1 MSEQENK
8 TLFYLAGEEASAADG
23 AKVDDAKFTFVQ
35 QDKKIHDVK
44 FTTKPTTFM
53 ADAMNRFRKNKSSV
67 VGGIILGVL
76 FLLALIL
83 PTDIIPYD
91 ISNRHNYETNLP
103 MKLNPAGSGFWDGTR
118 KYKNQTYPFQRDAD
132 GNTLYGS
139 DGKPLLIDGSDFT
152 DPDVIVNISDFK
164 TSYLTTAVE
173 DGQGGYAQV
182 TCKGD
187 GKENGDICYLYF
199 QPMAF
204 DLKNNNYQI
213 TYSLGTTIDS
223 ALTEYSVLLAVPQ
236 GTSSNFYTL
245 NATKNYGTIVAEP
258 KPEEKMAG
266 AQVTS
271 RSDITFSVND
281 LITAYYEDSSHR
293 PWESITESSSEAD
306 KNVAAMAEK
315 DYKTVTS
322 GTGQFSLG
330 LYKSCGI
337 NDEDSLFVSKF
348 EITGTKKDGSAL
360 GNVAR
365 ANLRNR
371 SFGGENS
378 YVLSNGQVA
387 DANSMVLQEQNG
399 SSQINTHYWKSRSK
413 KRFEAIDVQASRC
426 TLTVDAYLNTYGLR
440 KDFEISQKTL
450 ENWKKAGYVTY
461 DLSGK
466 TGTEENP
473 YAYHI
478 LSLKTADSSKDD
490 FVTEN
495 EELAK
500 KADETVYVK
509 SLSSAVDQG
518 NNIYAIKGTVLM
530 YRYLGYSS
538 IPIHIFGTEYQGK
551 DMLKYVF
558 SGLRTSLLLGIIVA
572 AINIFIGVIWGSV
585 SGYFGGSVDIIME
598 RFTDILGG
606 IPWIVLMTVLTL
618 KMGQTFFVFAL
629 ALCLTG
635 WIGTAS
641 TTRSQFYRYR
651 DREYVLAAKTLGAK
665 SPRLIFRHI
674 LPNAIGTIIT
684 RSILM
689 IPSVV
694 FDEATISYL
703 GLGFSNLDSL
713 GVILSKNQAYLSNY
727 PSQLIIP
734 AIIISLLMI
743 CFNLFGNG
751 LRDAFNPSL
760 KGTD

>member
-1 MSEQENK
+1 MSEQDNDK
-8 TLFYLAGEEASAADG
+8 FYFAGQEAPAANGDPVSAD
-23 AKVDDAKFTFVQ
+23 KFTFVQ
-35 QDKKIHDVK
+35 QDKKIHDIK
-44 FTTKPTTFM
+44 FVTKPTTFM
-53 ADAMNRFRKNKSSV
+53 ADAMRRFRKNKSSV

-76 FLLALIL
+76 FVLALLL

-91 ISNRHNYETNLP
+91 ITSRHNYETNLP

-118 KYKNQTYPFQRDAD
+118 KYKNQTYPFQRDEN
-132 GNTLYGS
+132 GNDLTDENGKKILVNGS
-139 DGKPLLIDGSDFT
+139 EFT
-152 DPDVIVNISDFK
+152 DPDVVVGISDF
-164 TSYLTTAVE
+164 TESYLNVAAS
-173 DGQGGYAQV
+173 DGSAGYAEV
-182 TCKGD
+182 TCAGD
-187 GKENGDICYLYF
+187 GTTNGGSCYLYF

-204 DLKNNNYQI
+204 DLTDNKYTI
-213 TYSLGTTIDS
+213 TYSLGTSEDYGE
-223 ALTEYSVLLAVPQ
+223 TEYSIVLV
-236 GTSSNFYTL
+236 TSGGNNFYLLHTS
-245 NATKNYGTIVAEP
+245 TDYGDIDHEP
-258 KPEEKMAG
+258 TADEKMQCAT
-266 AQVTS
+266 ATS
-271 RSDITFSVND
+271 HKDLTFSLND
-281 LITAYYEDSSHR
+281 LINNYSASEGDDT
-293 PWESITESSSEAD
+293 WTSILSG
-306 KNVAAMAEK
+306 
-315 DYKTVTS
+315 KT
-322 GTGQFSLG
+322 QFSLG

-337 NDEDSLFVSKF
+337 NDSDALLVKKF
-348 EITGTKKDGSAL
+348 EITGETNSGERLGAL
-360 GNVAR
+360 AR
-365 ANLRNR
+365 TNLRNR
-371 SFGGENS
+371 SFGGDNS
-378 YVLSNGQVA
+378 FYVDTTTGQTG
-387 DANSMVLQEQNG
+387 DANAMVMQDRTLSG
-399 SSQINTHYWKSRSK
+399 SSNVNPRYWTSRSSQ
-413 KRFEAIDVQASRC
+413 RFTAIDVIASRC
-426 TLTVDAYLNTYGLR
+426 TLTVDVYLNTYGYR
-440 KDFEISQKTL
+440 KDFDINQGVL
-450 ENWKKAGYVTY
+450 ETWQKAGYVTY
-461 DLSGK
+461 DLTGA
-466 TGTEENP
+466 TGTTDNP
-473 YAYHI
+473 YNYHV
-478 LSLKTADSSKDD
+478 LSLKTDSSSADD
-490 FVTEN
+490 FVSEDAD
-495 EELAK
+495 LVK
-500 KADETVYVK
+500 KAQHTVYVQ
-509 SLSSAVDQG
+509 SISSASNQG
-518 NNIYAIKGTVLM
+518 NNLYAIKGTVLM

-538 IPIHIFGTEYQGK
+538 MPVHIFGTEYQGK

-572 AINIFIGVIWGSV
+572 AINIIIGVIWGSI
-585 SGYFGGSVDIIME
+585 SGYYGGAVDIIME

-689 IPSVV
+689 IPSVI

-734 AIIISLLMI
+734 AVIISLLMI

>member
-8 TLFYLAGEEASAADG
+8 TLFYLAGEEASAVDG

-118 KYKNQTYPFQRDAD
+118 KYKNQTYPFQRDED

-152 DPDVIVNISDFK
+152 DPDVIVDISDFK
-164 TSYLTTAVE
+164 TSYLTTAVS
-173 DGQGGYAQV
+173 DGQDGYAMV

-187 GKENGDICYLYF
+187 GKENGGSCYLYF

-213 TYSLGTTIDS
+213 TYSLGTTAES
-223 ALTEYSVLLAVPQ
+223 ALTDYSVLLAVPH

-245 NATKNYGTIVAEP
+245 NTIKNYGEIVKEP
-258 KPEEKMAG
+258 TTEEKTAG

-271 RSDITFSVND
+271 RSDITFSVNE
-281 LITAYYEDSSHR
+281 LIHSYYEQEKNR
-293 PWESITESSSEAD
+293 PWESLTDKSTAEAKALAAAAES
-306 KNVAAMAEK
+306 
-315 DYKTVTS
+315 DYKTITS
-322 GTGQFSLG
+322 GKGQFSLG
-330 LYKSCGI
+330 LYKTCGI
-337 NDEDSLFVSKF
+337 HDSDSLLLKKF
-348 EITGTKKDGSAL
+348 EITGTKNDGSSL
-360 GNVAR
+360 SNVAK

-378 YVLSNGQVA
+378 YTLSSGRIA

-399 SSQINTHYWKSRSK
+399 SSQVNTHYWTSRSSS
-413 KRFEAIDVQASRC
+413 RFEAIDVQASRC

-450 ENWKKAGYVTY
+450 DDWKTAGYVTF
-461 DLSGK
+461 DLTGKSG
-466 TGTEENP
+466 TSDNP
-473 YAYHI
+473 YNYHV
-478 LSLKTADSSKDD
+478 LSLKTADSSADD
-490 FVTEN
+490 FVTED
-495 EELAK
+495 EALAK
-500 KADETVYVK
+500 KVEKTVYVK
-509 SLSSAVDQG
+509 SISSAVDQG

-572 AINIFIGVIWGSV
+572 AINIFIGVVWGSI
-585 SGYFGGSVDIIME
+585 SGYFGGAVDIIME

-606 IPWIVLMTVLTL
+606 VPWIVLMTVLTL